1 VKKNPMGVTALDQ
14 YARIQPASRAAW
26 RAWLEAN
33 HAQSE
38 SIWLVLPKKGSG
50 IAGVSLSDAVDG
62 ALCFGW
68 IDSLPRALDNHR
80 SMLLISP
87 RKAKSN
93 WSAVNKAKIQR
104 LAVAGLIA
112 PPGQK
117 MIDLAKANGT
127 WDALNTVEALETP
140 DDLCVAL
147 AGFENAVTNWDA
159 FPRSAKRGIL
169 EWILNAKAPETRA
182 KCVAETAEKA
192 GRNERANQ
200 WKKP

>member
-1 VKKNPMGVTALDQ
+1 VKKNAMGVTALDS
-14 YARIQPASRAAW
+14 YIRVQPASRAEW

-50 IAGVSLSDAVDG
+50 IAGVSLSDAVDE

-68 IDSLPRALDNHR
+68 IDSLPRALDDQR

-93 WSAVNKAKIQR
+93 WSAVNKAKIER

-117 MIDLAKANGT
+117 TIDLARANGT
-127 WDALNTVEALETP
+127 WDALNTVEALATP
-140 DDLCVAL
+140 DDLASAL
-147 AGFENAVTNWDA
+147 AGFENAATNWEA

-182 KCVAETAEKA
+182 KRIAETAEKA